1 MQKTPRS
8 QVPALESTKK
18 VSIYTYGCYIHAKM
32 SIWPFLVN
40 FGSVSSL
47 FEVFQ
52 ICENIYCASW
62 THVTS
67 LERL

>member
-18 VSIYTYGCYIHAKM
+18 VSIHTYGSSIHAKM
-32 SIWPFLVN
+32 TIWHFLVD

-52 ICENIYCASW
+52 TCENLY
-62 THVTS
+62 
-67 LERL
+67 

>member
-18 VSIYTYGCYIHAKM
+18 VSIHTYGSYIHAKM
-32 SIWPFLVN
+32 SIRPFLVN
-40 FGSVSSL
+40 FGSVTSL

-52 ICENIYCASW
+52 TCENLYCASW
-62 THVTS
+62 THITS
-67 LERL
+67 SEHL

>member
-18 VSIYTYGCYIHAKM
+18 VSIHTYGGSIHAKM
-32 SIWPFLVN
+32 TIWPFFVN

-52 ICENIYCASW
+52 TCENVYCASW

>member
-1 MQKTPRS
+1 MQKTPKS

-18 VSIYTYGCYIHAKM
+18 VSIHTYGSYIHAKM
-32 SIWPFLVN
+32 SIWPFLVD

-52 ICENIYCASW
+52 TCENLY
-62 THVTS
+62 
-67 LERL
+67 

>member
-1 MQKTPRS
+1 MQKTPKS

-18 VSIYTYGCYIHAKM
+18 VSIHTYGSYIHAKM
-32 SIWPFLVN
+32 SIWPFLVD

-52 ICENIYCASW
+52 TCENLYCASW
-62 THVTS
+62 TYLTS
-67 LERL
+67 LERM